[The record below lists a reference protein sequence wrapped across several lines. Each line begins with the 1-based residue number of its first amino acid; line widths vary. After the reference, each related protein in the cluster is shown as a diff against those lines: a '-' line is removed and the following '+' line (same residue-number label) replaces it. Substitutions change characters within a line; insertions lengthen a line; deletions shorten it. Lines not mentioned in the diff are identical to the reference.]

1 MDRKALSLPILIS
14 LVIGNMIGTGIYALP
29 AALAKYG
36 IAAIIAWVFT
46 SAGAVMLAL
55 VYSNLNKRFPKTGG
69 PYVYCKEAF
78 GRMWGFVIGFI
89 YWTSTMVSVGAIVV
103 ATTGY
108 LGFIFPI
115 LDANAAEYS
124 KTAVIT
130 AELVIIWVFAAINL
144 RGIHSAGVVQF
155 ILTSIKIIPLVLI
168 SLFGLSKI
176 NLHYITTP
184 SLSQVGGFS
193 AISSAASLT
202 FWAFVGL
209 EAATIPAENTK
220 GPRHI
225 FIATVFGTLVTGI
238 LYFASTFVLFG
249 LIPKSEL
256 ITSQFPFATA
266 GTLIFGNNAAFIVT
280 LCAIASGLGALN
292 STILL
297 QGQVV
302 FAAAR
307 DHMFPKSFAKL
318 SKQDVP
324 VHAQLLSC
332 GLISVLLLLTT
343 QPTILKQFDFVA
355 MLATLLTLF
364 TYLATAIAELK
375 FDLQFS
381 STFIKIM
388 LKRTTLIGFLAALY
402 TLWMIS
408 NVGSTVLITAAIITS
423 LCIPIYYFTV
433 RKYAHS

>member
-36 IAAIIAWVFT
+36 MAAILAWIFT
-46 SAGAVMLAL
+46 STGAVLLAL
-55 VYSNLNKRFPKTGG
+55 VYSSLNKRFPKTGG

-108 LGFIFPI
+108 LGYIFPI
-115 LDANAAEYS
+115 LDANSSEYS
-124 KTAVIT
+124 QTAVLIT
-130 AELVIIWVFAAINL
+130 ELATVWIFAAINL
-144 RGIHSAGVVQF
+144 WGIHSAGVVQF
-155 ILTSIKIIPLVLI
+155 VLTVIKILPLVFI
-168 SLFGLSKI
+168 TLFGLGKI
-176 NLHYITTP
+176 HLSYITDT
-184 SLSQVGGFS
+184 SLAQVGGFS

-209 EAATIPAENTK
+209 EAATIPAENTQ

-225 FIATVFGTLVTGI
+225 YIATVFGTLATGI
-238 LYFASTFVLFG
+238 LYLASTFVLMS
-249 LIPKSEL
+249 LIPKAQLS
-256 ITSQFPFATA
+256 TSQFPFATA
-266 GTLIFGNNAAFIVT
+266 GTLLFGAQAAFIVT

-307 DHMFPKSFAKL
+307 DRMFPKSFAKL
-318 SKQDVP
+318 SRHDVP

-332 GLISVLLLLTT
+332 GLISILLLLTA
-343 QPTILKQFDFVA
+343 QPTVLKQFDFVA

-364 TYLATAIAELK
+364 TYFATSVAELK
-375 FDLQFS
+375 FNFEVKKS
-381 STFIKIM
+381 FIKII
-388 LKRTTLIGFLAALY
+388 LRRATLLGFLAALY
-402 TLWMIS
+402 ALWMIAHFKYD
-408 NVGSTVLITAAIITS
+408 VIITSLGITS

-433 RKYAHS
+433 RKYA